1 MIDISVVIVNYNNDG
16 VLRGCLPAL
25 LSSLEGID
33 AEVLLSDNGSTDG
46 SLPWVRS
53 TYPSIQVIENKANL
67 GFAEGNNRALP
78 LTTGRYVLLLNPDT
92 VVEPDSIAKM
102 ITFLDTKPQAG
113 VVSCKLI
120 NGDGSRQIS
129 ARRYPT
135 LLTYFLSYTGLSLQY
150 QDSPFFGQF
159 NMTDWDGDSER
170 QVDWACGAVL
180 MVRRKTLEKVGGLDP
195 YFFLTYDEVDWC
207 RRIKKAGFE
216 VWYTPCAVIQHLD
229 RQSEPQANPKPE
241 ARIKYMTVE
250 RNSRTRYFLKHRG
263 RVYMILVELLH
274 IALAAGLLLK
284 MNLLGTRRA
293 PVYVMELKLLII
305 MNLRTLRRLP
315 RVIGR
320 MLIRLLGGSQKWAKM
335 PLLINPYLVDDN

>member
-1 MIDISVVIVNYNNDG
+1 MDISVIIVNYNNDK

-25 LSSLEGID
+25 MSSLEGID

-46 SLPWVRS
+46 SLVWVRS
-53 TYPSIQVIENKANL
+53 NYPSIRIIENRANL

-78 LTTGRYVLLLNPDT
+78 LTAGRFVLLLNPDT
-92 VVEPDSIAKM
+92 VVEPDAIASM
-102 ITFLDTKPQAG
+102 MTFLDTKPRAG
-113 VVSCKLI
+113 VVSCKLL

-129 ARRYPT
+129 ARRFPS
-135 LLTYFLSYTGLSLQY
+135 LLTYFLSYTGLTFRFPE
-150 QDSPFFGQF
+150 SPFYGQF
-159 NMTDWDGDSER
+159 NMTDWDGNSER

-207 RRIKKAGFE
+207 HRIKKAGFE
-216 VWYTPCAVIQHLD
+216 VWYTPSAVIQHLD

-263 RVYMILVELLH
+263 RLYAILVELLH
-274 IALAAGLLLK
+274 MALAVGLLIK
-284 MNLLGTRRA
+284 IKLLGTRRA
-293 PVYVMELKLLII
+293 SVNVMELGLLITI
-305 MNLRTLRRLP
+305 NMRTLRRLP
-315 RVIGR
+315 RVVCR
-320 MLIRLLGGSQKWAKM
+320 MIIRLLAGSRKWAKM